1 MAWSEC
7 TLGLNFFTGCSF
19 LDGMVLKFVPEN
31 NVTVEICRRIK
42 WVKELF
48 TKIMSFFILNFPNC
62 FTQFSN

>member
-31 NVTVEICRRIK
+31 NVTVEICRRNLPK
-42 WVKELF
+42 
-48 TKIMSFFILNFPNC
+48 
-62 FTQFSN
+62 